1 MTVIKKVLIAYHF
14 YQLDDSYVENF
25 QHFLLFGYDPRYQYC
40 VLIAGECKVQLPQA
54 DNIKYIFVENKNND
68 FGGYCHLIKEVLDID
83 DYDYF
88 IFVNSSIRGPF
99 LPSFVKDSWVDLF
112 INRLTEGVGLVGPTI
127 CILSP
132 NNEYSRMY
140 QSEYGGIPPYS
151 HVQSTAYAMNQSTL
165 KILVNS
171 GFYDENKVLSKSEVI
186 LKYEIQLSQL
196 VKKNGLNISS
206 FLPEYSEINYL
217 QAHDDINPTSSDGDP
232 SMQSCY
238 FGRTLHPYE
247 VVFIKTNRGLHPN
260 GYLIRLAY
268 SQLKSINNSENF
280 LLDDPAIRSYIQK
293 LYSVGQSNESLSN
306 VTYAS
311 EADQLQELKIGYAQL
326 IRERDGLILYA
337 GQLEEEGKKQSA
349 YWGSLISAYQNSTS
363 WKMTA
368 PLRSLLHK
376 LKGK

>member
-14 YQLDDSYVENF
+14 YQLDETYVENF
-25 QHFLLFGYDPRYQYC
+25 QHFLLFGYDSRYQYY
-40 VLIAGECKVQLPQA
+40 VLISGECTVPLPQVE
-54 DNIKYIFVENKNND
+54 NIKYIFVENKNND

-83 DYDYF
+83 DYEYF

-140 QSEYGGIPPYS
+140 QSEYGGSPPYS
-151 HVQSTAYAMNQSTL
+151 HVQSTAYAMRQSTL
-165 KILVNS
+165 KMLINN

-196 VKKNGLNISS
+196 VKESGLNISS

-217 QAHDDINPTSSDGDP
+217 QAHGDFNPASSDGDP

-247 VVFIKTNRGLHPN
+247 AVFIKTNRGLHPN
-260 GYLIRLAY
+260 AYLLRLAY
-268 SQLKSINNSENF
+268 SQLKSINNSEKF
-280 LLDDPAIRSYIQK
+280 LLNDPAIRSYIQK
-293 LYSVGQSNESLSN
+293 LYLVAQSNEVLSD
-306 VTYAS
+306 VTYSS
-311 EADQLQELKIGYAQL
+311 EADQLQELKIGYVKL
-326 IRERDGLILYA
+326 IRERDELILYA

-349 YWGSLISAYQNSTS
+349 YWSSLISAYQNSTS
-363 WKMTA
+363 WKITA
-368 PLRSLLHK
+368 PLRGLLDK
-376 LKGK
+376 LKGR